1 MLNHTAYALACRNK
15 ALALQVCTTGST
27 TLSATTNTIQR
38 KAGSFLTDGFAV
50 GMEITLAGFATVN
63 PPPIHI
69 TALAALVMTVDAT
82 LTPEPAAAAH
92 TVSVGLPSQRA
103 WENRDLN
110 PANPTAYVTEQYL
123 PGPTTKLTTG
133 PTGVLVA
140 EPQYVLTLVG
150 PANVGLTALSATAD
164 ALLTLFAPTTNLALA
179 SGDTLRVRG
188 DVAPYR
194 GQLVPHA
201 PGWSRVPVTIPLR
214 CYTSNSI

>member
-15 ALALQVCTTGST
+15 ALALQVCTTGVT
-27 TLSATTNTIQR
+27 TLSATSTTIER
-38 KAGSFLTDGFAV
+38 TTGSFLADGFAV
-50 GMEITLAGFATVN
+50 GMEITLTGFTTPAAPT
-63 PPPIHI
+63 IHL
-69 TALAALVMTVDAT
+69 TAVTALVMTVDVT
-82 LTPEPAAAAH
+82 LTAQGAAAGR

-103 WENRDLN
+103 WENRELDPTN
-110 PANPTAYVTEQYL
+110 PIAFVTEQYL

-133 PTGVLVA
+133 PLGALQA
-140 EPQYVLTLVG
+140 DPQYVLTLVG

-164 ALLTLFAPTTNLALA
+164 ALLALFAPTTTIALA